1 MGQNCRQKGKGPT
14 EAEICLVG
22 VGVAREVH
30 AAARSVEGPLLQ
42 RREISIGLLNTINSI
57 NKYREDVGLGVGVD
71 AAADVRRLALRDA
84 VDGLLVV
91 QAHRLV
97 CKESLF
103 TSRKSPTAAP
113 DGGEKCTN
121 LAIQSWRHRVT
132 HQESPPSF
140 VGT

>member
-1 MGQNCRQKGKGPT
+1 MQNRGQNCWQKRKGAT
-14 EAEICLVG
+14 ETEICLVG

-42 RREISIGLLNTINSI
+42 RREISIGLSNTINAI

-71 AAADVRRLALRDA
+71 AAADVRRLSLRDA

-97 CKESLF
+97 CKERASLPPGNPPLLHP
-103 TSRKSPTAAP
+103 TEVKSVQTWQSNH
-113 DGGEKCTN
+113 GGT
-121 LAIQSWRHRVT
+121 
-132 HQESPPSF
+132 
-140 VGT
+140 G